1 MELNGPNMHCI
12 KSVSH
17 QPWGHL
23 KVSAM
28 YRGLCLRNYVIGE
41 TGINSLVSGIY
52 GSSHDGTPLILSIS
66 LKSWDVIIPTRC
78 LNHRY

>member
-1 MELNGPNMHCI
+1 MHSI

-23 KVSAM
+23 ISE
-28 YRGLCLRNYVIGE
+28 YYIHHGLRLRNYVIGE
-41 TGINSLVSGIY
+41 AGRSGLVLGSY
-52 GSSHDGTPLILSIS
+52 GSSNDGTPLVISIS
-66 LKSWDVIIPTRC
+66 LKSWDIIIPTRC